1 MTKTRKRI
9 ILQKRPPV
17 NNKGQNINNKNNI
30 KTYPKNNN
38 NNIRT
43 IRNGNNNKKENL
55 DNKLNDKNQRQN
67 KPAGNKIIQLGKKHH
82 YTRSKLALS
91 PLNKIF
97 ISPDTVRYDTDRYT
111 FLKKCYF
118 RNREEDK
125 VQNEINKASTTEFMR
140 KIDFKLKG
148 IYLTPDKRHNPI
160 VNPLLQID
168 NLGNEA
174 NIQLLSYSQ
183 EKERDES
190 ISKINKKLIKIWTLK
205 LNKFQSNYKTKR
217 SGKYRA

>member
-1 MTKTRKRI
+1 M
-9 ILQKRPPV
+9 
-17 NNKGQNINNKNNI
+17 
-30 KTYPKNNN
+30 
-38 NNIRT
+38 
-43 IRNGNNNKKENL
+43 
-55 DNKLNDKNQRQN
+55 
-67 KPAGNKIIQLGKKHH
+67 
-82 YTRSKLALS
+82 ALS
-91 PLNKIF
+91 PLNKIL

-118 RNREEDK
+118 RKREEDK
-125 VQNEINKASTTEFMR
+125 IQNEINKASTTEFMR

-183 EKERDES
+183 EKKNNNNQNGARY
-190 ISKINKKLIKIWTLK
+190 KNKEEKRLRR
-205 LNKFQSNYKTKR
+205 KTVDR
-217 SGKYRA
+217 GGKYNNIQARYIIYSKKDIEFHIVEPMNISFDKPLIYDKNRTNRKEPKGNVKVTYKSSCDNFKVRKKKKNKEKTVIYY